1 MSSYGLWSDPIPTSV
16 SSVTSLSCNPGTPS
30 SQPFSEKVTWE
41 AQRWWRTSPRSHSES
56 EADTCFISYYT
67 PPPDQSRLLEFPEL
81 SRKITQLELK
91 SGGPCHKERSPW
103 SLSFFLWHSF
113 WSSLML
119 FQKWNHIISLWT
131 TISYRMPL
139 CLIVWCILLM

>member
-1 MSSYGLWSDPIPTSV
+1 MMQNTG
-16 SSVTSLSCNPGTPS
+16 
-30 SQPFSEKVTWE
+30 
-41 AQRWWRTSPRSHSES
+41 QRKLVNLHELIWRTEVIRFQPLYPQSRHYLASQALHLHNHLVRRSHEKLRDDGRLLQGHTVNPRQTLASFH
-56 EADTCFISYYT
+56 TT
-67 PPPDQSRLLEFPEL
+67 PPPPANQSRLLEFLEL

-119 FQKWNHIISLWT
+119 FQKWNRIISL
-131 TISYRMPL
+131 
-139 CLIVWCILLM
+139 